1 MAVDERLF
9 TKAATVVH
17 TRLKNDTMQKQ
28 LMHNCSGETAE
39 VQCRLR
45 LEVNGLAKLHLY

>member
-17 TRLKNDTMQKQ
+17 TRLKNDTMYYDEEK
-28 LMHNCSGETAE
+28 
-39 VQCRLR
+39 
-45 LEVNGLAKLHLY
+45 